1 MSDQNPLTDLQA
13 KLRADQNRRDELT
26 IRARNLAADLAA
38 TRAERDA
45 VVKRIGMAEEII
57 VVVTAA
63 INAAKPKAPTETE
76 STSKPAARARQ
87 KRTTS

>member
-1 MSDQNPLTDLQA
+1 MPDSNPLTDLQA

-26 IRARNLAADLAA
+26 IQARNLAADLAA

-63 INAAKPKAPTETE
+63 INAAKQPAATTE

-87 KRTTS
+87 KRTTP